1 MHVLVKQPS
10 DYCAEPGA
18 VKVKAHEGWVRWRS
32 PALGPIVWYH
42 TRGC

>member
-18 VKVKAHEGWVRWRS
+18 VKVKAHEGWARWRS

>member
-18 VKVKAHEGWVRWRS
+18 VKVKSTTVRVAASTQGTLSLRAF
-32 PALGPIVWYH
+32 P
-42 TRGC
+42 